1 MTNKEFLFLYD
12 AALCNPNGDP
22 DQENKPR
29 MDRATRTNLVTDLR
43 IKRNIRDYIIANEKN
58 GDIDVFVRK
67 MGEDKVSVS
76 TRLHSEV
83 KILIDNPDAF
93 NALLVKNPDLKL
105 VLIQAANASK
115 KNTKDA
121 KASEKNEQNIDCY
134 AFFKGILKVVTK
146 KSTANNDNEDV
157 EEKGFKITNNPAINN
172 ALLLALIKTKFI
184 DVRFFGGAF
193 AVSGFS
199 NSITG
204 SIQINMGYSLHPV
217 ELNGTTIVTLMGD
230 KDGGSGIGKKES
242 LFYSLLGFT
251 GTVNHKKA
259 DIVALTDND
268 LTKFRNA
275 LIKSILE
282 ERTDSK
288 KNQYP
293 HLYLELDY
301 KEGETYGRLG
311 DLRHLVSVKSVAKD
325 RKDDTD
331 FTKVRQLNDMEL
343 DFSQLITQ
351 LQGIKERLNTIR
363 LWVSLNSQFANLEQ
377 ALQNANLPV
386 EILSI

>member
-43 IKRNIRDYIIANEKN
+43 IKRNIRDYIIDNEKD

-67 MGEDKVSVS
+67 MGEDKVSVE
-76 TRLHSEV
+76 TRLLNEA
-83 KILIDNPDAF
+83 KALYNNAEAF
-93 NALLVKNPDLKL
+93 NKLAENTPALKTVLEQVKAKSKNAKNLKSYHD
-105 VLIQAANASK
+105 VFSE
-115 KNTKDA
+115 TKDA
-121 KASEKNEQNIDCY
+121 KSEMSKE
-134 AFFKGILKVVTK
+134 
-146 KSTANNDNEDV
+146 KS
-157 EEKGFKITNNPAINN
+157 INN
-172 ALLLALIKTKFI
+172 ALLLTLVKTKFI

-217 ELNGTTIVTLMGD
+217 ELNGITIVTLMGD
-230 KDGGSGIGKKES
+230 KDGESGIGKKES

-282 ERTDSK
+282 GRTDSK

-301 KEGETYGRLG
+301 KDGETYGRLG
-311 DLRHLVSVKSVAKD
+311 DLRHLVGVKSVAKE
-325 RKDDTD
+325 RKDDND

-351 LQGIKERLNTIR
+351 LQGIKDRLNTIR
-363 LWVSLNSQFANLEQ
+363 LWVSLNSQFANLGQ
-377 ALQNANLPV
+377 ALQNTNLPV